1 MKYLLL
7 ITCKD
12 EIAATIMRHTNQ
24 GAIYFRIFSDVIIL
38 WIGFFLA
45 AILSQRGVHG
55 IDFYLLVT
63 LSITWYFTSRMS
75 NLYEEFRA
83 LRFIDELLILIPNT
97 LAQFLTSVVVQ
108 FSLNEHHYQ
117 RKFAFLYP
125 LVIIVLL
132 SLKKYVSK
140 KYVQHIRRKG
150 LNMKN
155 ILIIGVGDVA
165 MNFWD
170 TIQKNPQFG
179 YHVTGFLDESKPLHL
194 NGLYKGKIQD
204 LELII
209 NAGGIDEVIVAVS
222 EYNHGQLQNIINIT
236 DRLATRAR
244 IIPNYFQFNSSRFK
258 MEMFGEYPLVTV
270 RNEPLEQFHS
280 QMVKRIIDICLST
293 LAIILVFSWLFPI
306 IAILIKLDSKGPV
319 FFNQC
324 RWGKGNSKF
333 LCFKFR
339 TMTVNRDAEEGK
351 FQQTTKNDS
360 RITSIGSFLRKTNF
374 DELPQFFNVF
384 MGDMSVVGPRPHAD
398 LHNIETKDQIEGYL
412 IRHWVKPGIT
422 GWAQANGYRGETQHI
437 SAMQKRVEFDIWYIE
452 NWTPWL
458 DVKIVGMTVYS
469 LVKGD
474 LMAY

>member
-1 MKYLLL
+1 M
-7 ITCKD
+7 T
-12 EIAATIMRHTNQ
+12 HTNQ
-24 GAIYFRIFSDVIIL
+24 RTIYFRTYSDVIIL

-45 AILSQRGVHG
+45 AMLTQRGIYN
-55 IDFYLLVT
+55 IDIFLLFA
-63 LSITWYFTSRMS
+63 LSITWYWTSRTN

-83 LRFIDELLILIPNT
+83 LRFIDEFFIIIPNVI
-97 LAQFLTSVVVQ
+97 AQFVVSVIIQ
-108 FSLNEHHYQ
+108 FSLNEHHYK
-117 RKFAFLYP
+117 RRFSLLYP
-125 LVIIVLL
+125 LIIIVLL

-140 KYVQHIRRKG
+140 KYIQRIRKKG
-150 LNMKN
+150 LNIKN

-165 MNFWD
+165 MNFRD
-170 TIQKNPQFG
+170 MIHQNPQFG
-179 YHVTGFLDESKPLHL
+179 YQVCGFLDESKPLHL
-194 NGLYKGKIQD
+194 NGLYKGKVHD
-204 LELII
+204 LESVIS
-209 NAGGIDEVIVAVS
+209 AGGVDEVIVAVS
-222 EYNHGQLQNIINIT
+222 EYNHSQLQDIIQVT
-236 DRLATRAR
+236 DKLATRAR
-244 IIPNYFQFNSSRFK
+244 IIPNYFQFNSTRFK

-270 RNEPLEQFHS
+270 RNEPLEQFHA
-280 QMVKRIIDICLST
+280 QLTKRIIDVCLSL

-324 RWGKGNSKF
+324 RWGKANNRF

-339 TMTVNRDAEEGK
+339 TMTVNNDAEKGK

-360 RITSIGSFLRKTNF
+360 RITRIGSFLRKTNF
-374 DELPQFFNVF
+374 DELPQFFNVL

-398 LHNIETKDQIEGYL
+398 LHNIQTKDQIDGYL

-422 GWAQANGYRGETQHI
+422 GWAQANGFRGETQHI

-469 LVKGD
+469 MVKGD